1 MSKVCNVAADLRI
14 GDASTSAAANTA
26 FVRSWPLRGSGTDL
40 GIILGAWI
48 AAGTAT
54 PAYTCTAEY
63 RLNNTGAWSFFRQ
76 AGSTTISVPSGGSVQ
91 TDLAAVTWT
100 SSDRV
105 QVRLTVLSTVNVPQS
120 NFGVN
125 DVAEASGAYWVPFGI
140 VSTQADSALSVI
152 GFGDSISAG
161 TGRGAANSFKQG
173 VTNTAY
179 RASLPCVTMAVP
191 GGLLSSFV
199 SAGAG
204 APFISWIGLL
214 NPSDIVQ
221 QASVNDIGT
230 RTANQIAGDIAT
242 MAARFATAEPGVR
255 VWQTVTTPNNATN
268 LASATVV
275 ERTRLVD
282 LIRAGISGVIGYI
295 DIARLLETGR
305 NSNAWLDSTLS
316 TDSTHP
322 SDAGY
327 EAIKEVYPSPA
338 ELAALTPAL
347 SSAPADSGIVTLIDR
362 AGLQEGGTTAAV
374 LQVRRLGDAAPLPT
388 ANVTLTSL
396 GHGQWQVSQA
406 AGLPASVVL
415 LDLDTTNLLNLQ
427 SGRRY
432 RSVMLGADSLGYA
445 MVQVIDPATGEIV
458 VGTTPTITDALGG
471 PRQLRAYPYGVYAGP
486 QFGAA
491 SITLDPGAW
500 YGDLGELASPSL
512 SVDTSLVTM
521 IEQIG
526 TTGVWRLAQS
536 AFPTAPST
544 WGGSTQVRV
553 GGGRL
558 SPVASGLDDQIT
570 SFVSD
575 VLPLRFDLEG
585 QDGQAI
591 SNVGATLTG
600 TLTNAAGTVQA
611 GAVSILTTGLNVAEG
626 ELLATVT
633 LPATAGT
640 YQLTITRTASASDVQ
655 TFGPFA
661 IKAGRK

>member
-91 TDLAAVTWT
+91 TDLAAVAWT
-100 SSDRV
+100 SADRV
-105 QVRLTVLSTVNVPQS
+105 QVRLTNLATVNLPQS

-125 DVAEASGAYWVPFGI
+125 DVAEASGAYWVPYGI

-152 GFGDSISAG
+152 GFGDSISVG

-199 SAGAG
+199 AAGTN
-204 APFISWIGLL
+204 APFLAWIGLL

-221 QASVNDIGT
+221 QASVNDIGGA

-242 MAARFATAEPGVR
+242 MAARFAAAEPGVR

-268 LASATVV
+268 FASASVI
-275 ERTRLVD
+275 ERARLVD

-295 DIARLLETGR
+295 DIARFLETGR
-305 NSNAWLDSTLS
+305 NSNAWADSTLS

-327 EAIKEVYPSPA
+327 EAIAAVYPSPA
-338 ELAALTPAL
+338 ELAALAPAL
-347 SSAPADSGIVTLIDR
+347 ASAPADSGIVTLIDR
-362 AGLQEGGTTAAV
+362 GGLQEGGTTAAI

-396 GHGQWQVSQA
+396 GHGQWLVAQA

-415 LDLDTTNLLNLQ
+415 LDVDTGNVLNLP

-445 MVQVIDPATGEIV
+445 MAQVIDPATGEIV
-458 VGTTPTITDALGG
+458 VGTTPTITDAQGG
-471 PRQLRAYPYGVYAGP
+471 PRQLRAYAYGVYAGP
-486 QFGAA
+486 QSGAA
-491 SITLDPGAW
+491 SVTLDPGAW
-500 YGDLGELASPSL
+500 FADLGELASPAI
-512 SVDTSLVTM
+512 SVDASLLALRAPANDSVLATLDTTFAAATVFSSNEGTVR
-521 IEQIG
+521 ITPASRNPADADATQSYFITKNGIAPVRAVKIWSDG
-526 TTGVWRLAQS
+526 TTPGM
-536 AFPTAPST
+536 
-544 WGGSTQVRV
+544 
-553 GGGRL
+553 
-558 SPVASGLDDQIT
+558 GLK
-570 SFVSD
+570 
-575 VLPLRFDLEG
+575 LHR
-585 QDGQAI
+585 
-591 SNVGATLTG
+591 
-600 TLTNAAGTVQA
+600 
-611 GAVSILTTGLNVAEG
+611 
-626 ELLATVT
+626 
-633 LPATAGT
+633 
-640 YQLTITRTASASDVQ
+640 
-655 TFGPFA
+655 
-661 IKAGRK
+661 